1 MNIPKKLEDTRWQS
15 THFAIEDLENKIN
28 ELIDYLQ
35 ANKPVGCCCIKKH
48 STGEV
53 SKKDKYLCYTCN
65 QWGIVG
71 EHECEASKG
80 ECDVMC
86 NECMPPKPMNDHKY
100 LKGVII
106 HERTDCPPDTLYMV
120 NENLFD
126 KVIPPEQEN
135 EFFKLIME
143 YKLSDFTHM
152 AKMISK
158 ELKSEYISK
167 EKIKEYV
174 SDKLNCYS
182 NTDYRVALKDLSE
195 SLGLG
200 D

>member
-80 ECDVMC
+80 ECDHDKDLLC
-86 NECMPPKPMNDHKY
+86 
-100 LKGVII
+100 
-106 HERTDCPPDTLYMV
+106 ERCFHP
-120 NENLFD
+120 N
-126 KVIPPEQEN
+126 PPEHEESWEKEIRDEN
-135 EFFKLIME
+135 WDTEAGIMTKQVYLRHGRKIGTATTPLKVE
-143 YKLSDFTHM
+143 
-152 AKMISK
+152 MIID
-158 ELKSEYISK
+158 YIKANFVSK
-167 EKIKEYV
+167 EKIKRELT
-174 SDKLNCYS
+174 SKLSYAWCKELFN
-182 NTDYRVALKDLSE
+182 